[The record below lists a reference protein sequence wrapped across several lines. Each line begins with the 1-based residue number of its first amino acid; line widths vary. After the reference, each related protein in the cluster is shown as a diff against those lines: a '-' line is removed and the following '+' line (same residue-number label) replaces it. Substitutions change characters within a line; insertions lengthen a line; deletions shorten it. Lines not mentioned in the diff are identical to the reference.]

1 MGILCLDG
9 KVLSPRRWQPRGGAR
24 ACGPMVFLRFGL
36 RFKLPVP
43 KFKAGKRQQFFT
55 HLGASLCGPLA
66 GLGLKV

>member
-1 MGILCLDG
+1 MFG
-9 KVLSPRRWQPRGGAR
+9 WQGAEPKAMAAKGGGAR